1 MNVESRT
8 RIMEVIAPIGAGT
21 QVVFKRHYRKLKNM
35 QEPIDELLEWLHTFD
50 DLQFTCNHRNVIE
63 KIWQIKS
70 KQQFAVSFVSNAEPS
85 TRLYAFKITE
95 MIHELKTWNEYFEE
109 VFMGHKTF
117 EIRKNDRDFKK
128 GDTLILKEWDNFRET
143 FTGRKL
149 ARTVTYVFEGGSF
162 GLEKG
167 FVVMAIQ

>member
-1 MNVESRT
+1 M
-8 RIMEVIAPIGAGT
+8 
-21 QVVFKRHYRKLKNM
+21 
-35 QEPIDELLEWLHTFD
+35 
-50 DLQFTCNHRNVIE
+50 
-63 KIWQIKS
+63 
-70 KQQFAVSFVSNAEPS
+70 
-85 TRLYAFKITE
+85 LYAFKITE

-117 EIRKNDRDFKK
+117 EVRKNDRDFKK
-128 GDTLILKEWDNFRET
+128 GDTLILKEWDNVRET

-149 ARTVTYVFEGGSF
+149 ARNVTYVFEGGSF

>member
-1 MNVESRT
+1 M
-8 RIMEVIAPIGAGT
+8 
-21 QVVFKRHYRKLKNM
+21 
-35 QEPIDELLEWLHTFD
+35 
-50 DLQFTCNHRNVIE
+50 
-63 KIWQIKS
+63 
-70 KQQFAVSFVSNAEPS
+70 
-85 TRLYAFKITE
+85 LYAFKITE

-167 FVVMAIQ
+167 FVVMSIQ